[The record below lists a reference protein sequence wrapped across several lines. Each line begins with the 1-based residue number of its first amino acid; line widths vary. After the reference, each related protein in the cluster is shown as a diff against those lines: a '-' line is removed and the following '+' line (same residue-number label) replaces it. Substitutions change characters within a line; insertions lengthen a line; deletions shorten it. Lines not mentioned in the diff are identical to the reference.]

1 MKYLSLIFVLLCL
14 AVSAQDDQCSML
26 GDLRVA
32 KDLEMRSMPMPVEW
46 KDINTVVHIHYSDSF
61 PHSYIEQWVV
71 DDAMV
76 HLNEEMYE
84 SYIEFDH
91 IATYYHD
98 IDDYWNAENI
108 LGGLS
113 CFPNSYYYMEDYCDD
128 KSVSPSTVCN
138 IHVYPMFCN
147 TTLGF
152 AWLYHYSNN
161 SADGM
166 WVRSDV
172 FGRVGP
178 QLGTYYEGRDENKTL
193 IHEAG
198 HYCGLYHIFQGI
210 DFCGEAE
217 GDCSIVNDRVC
228 DTPPIKVSWNCINP
242 ICPPALYGGMM
253 YNHMDYYP
261 DSCRMHFTEGQTER
275 MHAVLP
281 LYRPDIFNTGWECP
295 GDINNDAVVG
305 MSDLLAIMSLWDT
318 EHYGTADFDGN
329 GWVTL
334 SDLMV
339 VLNNYGNLCLGAEL
353 DPFYQEEQMPTIDVE
368 RGQNP
373 VSKAIREKLL
383 KL

>member
-1 MKYLSLIFVLLCL
+1 MITPKRGLLFLCL
-14 AVSAQDDQCSML
+14 VLSFNLMAQDDQCVML

-32 KDLEMRSMPMPVEW
+32 EDLESRSRLMPMPVEW
-46 KDINTVVHIHYSDSF
+46 KEINAVVHIHHSDSF

-98 IDDYWNAENI
+98 VDDYWNAANI

-113 CFPNSYYYMEDYCDD
+113 CFPSSYYYMEDYCDD
-128 KSVSPSTVCN
+128 IAISPATVCN

-161 SADGM
+161 EADGM

-217 GDCSIVNDRVC
+217 SDCSIVNDRVC
-228 DTPPIKVSWNCINP
+228 DTPPIKVSWNCVNP
-242 ICPPALYGGMM
+242 VCPPALYGGMM
-253 YNHMDYYP
+253 YNHMDYYT
-261 DSCRMHFTEGQTER
+261 DSCRMYFTEGQTER
-275 MHAVLP
+275 MHLILP
-281 LYRPDIFNTGWECP
+281 QFRPDVFNTGWECE

-305 MSDLLAIMSLWDT
+305 MADFLIIMSLWDT
-318 EHYGTADFDGN
+318 EHYGAADFDGN
-329 GWVTL
+329 GWITL
-334 SDLMV
+334 SDFMV
-339 VLNNYGNLCLGAEL
+339 VVSNFGTLCLGADL
-353 DPFYQEEQMPTIDVE
+353 DPFYQEEKMPTIKIE
-368 RGQNP
+368 RGAFP
-373 VSKAIREKLL
+373 RF
-383 KL
+383 